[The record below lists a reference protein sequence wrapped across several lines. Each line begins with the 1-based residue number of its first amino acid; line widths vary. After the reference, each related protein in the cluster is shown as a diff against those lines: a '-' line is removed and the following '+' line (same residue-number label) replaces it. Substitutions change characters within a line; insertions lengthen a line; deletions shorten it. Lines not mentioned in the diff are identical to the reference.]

1 MAAKTISQSQLHAIN
16 NGSLDLIGE
25 SKSSYS
31 KVNLKDLTDTLA
43 YLGARYALEMQ
54 KALKEVNASSSGQL
68 ADSIIPLD
76 VEVFGSLYTVSIS
89 ALKYAQF
96 INEGIDGWAKSR
108 GSRFKFK
115 TKGVDPKGEMV
126 KSVHE
131 WINRE
136 GSFARIKV
144 KPTTL
149 RESRQSKITDVSLK
163 AAITTSYMIKR
174 QGIKPT
180 HFLEIAK
187 ERMKLIIKKEL
198 TTALK
203 VDIINNLN

>member
-1 MAAKTISQSQLHAIN
+1 MAARTISQSQLHALDN
-16 NGSLDLIGE
+16 NLLDLLGE

-54 KALKEVNASSSGQL
+54 KALKEADASSSGKL
-68 ADSIIPLD
+68 ADSIIPLEI
-76 VEVFGSLYTVSIS
+76 EVFGSLYTVSIS

-96 INEGIDGWAKSR
+96 INEGVSGWAKDR
-108 GSRFKFK
+108 GSKFKFK

-126 KSVHE
+126 KNIQE
-131 WINRE
+131 WLKRE

-144 KPTTL
+144 RPTTL
-149 RESRQSKITDVSLK
+149 RESKQSKITDALLK
-163 AAITTSYMIKR
+163 AAITSAYMIKR

-180 HFLEIAK
+180 NFLEIAK
-187 ERMKLIIKKEL
+187 ERMKLIIEKEL